1 MQKRQNIL
9 QLKTEGVLMSWQKHK
24 LRPSVRGIE
33 DRREWKAYI
42 RAQEE

>member
-1 MQKRQNIL
+1 MYLKIENIL
-9 QLKTEGVLMSWQKHK
+9 QLKTEGVLMS